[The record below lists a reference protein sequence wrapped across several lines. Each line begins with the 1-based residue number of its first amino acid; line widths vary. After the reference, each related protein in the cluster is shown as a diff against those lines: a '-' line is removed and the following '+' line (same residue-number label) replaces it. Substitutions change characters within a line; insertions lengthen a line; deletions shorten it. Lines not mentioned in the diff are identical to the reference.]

1 VASLPL
7 SLVSQAAHSMDTQTG
22 AHRPDLP
29 DKGLAIM
36 ELAIL
41 AFFVLIA
48 LASIAGL
55 TTDSRDGADWAPTAG
70 GRRVDHWH

>member
-1 VASLPL
+1 
-7 SLVSQAAHSMDTQTG
+7 
-22 AHRPDLP
+22 
-29 DKGLAIM
+29 M